1 MEIIIEEISRNYKLL
16 HRHKLSQQKINIG
29 RDYHNDII
37 LADPH
42 ICPSHLTIELNDN
55 QWQVTDN
62 QTINGSFIE
71 NAQEK
76 KQNANDHI
84 IRDGDVITLGKSQ
97 LRILFPDH
105 QVEPTVAFSP
115 FESFIDLMRN
125 PLILLLSMALF
136 TIIAGG
142 MFYLNTAKEINFSQ
156 LFVPTIGMVLGFALW
171 PAGVALVSHLNKHE
185 PRILAQLGVSFAF
198 FNLMWLSDFLES
210 IAAFNSASDS
220 ILPLFLL
227 AISIALAY
235 SLFWLNCYIGFH
247 MSAKRRSIVAASITL
262 LLFGG
267 SYLVQYSNKPEFN
280 PRPQYDA
287 TIMMPSFLIASSSSV
302 DEFIADSS
310 KLFDKTK
317 KETLKK

>member
-267 SYLVQYSNKPEFN
+267 SYLVNFSNKPEFN
-280 PRPQYDA
+280 PRAQYDA
-287 TIMMPSFLIASSSSV
+287 TLMTPNFLITSSSHV
-302 DEFIADSS
+302 DEFIEDSN
-310 KLFDKTK
+310 KLFERTK
-317 KETLKK
+317 QSALK